1 MPPESRE
8 RQEATWVFPD
18 DPFIYA
24 PRRAARMK
32 RQRNPEVAANT
43 SPDAICSN
51 RATGFIAEADNLTA
65 SMFVK
70 YDTDGK

>member
-1 MPPESRE
+1 
-8 RQEATWVFPD
+8 
-18 DPFIYA
+18 
-24 PRRAARMK
+24 MK